1 MKSVRLLA
9 GLLCAAAPSLGSAQL
24 PRPHLDWRTA
34 ETPHFRFHY
43 PAGAERWTLD
53 LASRMESVSDA
64 VTALVGGGPRGRVT
78 IVVEDPLATSN
89 GSAWPVL
96 DRPAIYLW
104 PTPATAGSS
113 IGHSRG
119 WAEELA
125 VHEFAHV
132 AHLTRPSRNPRQRLF
147 WRLSPIP
154 LGPVARRAPRWAF
167 EGYATYVEGRLTG
180 SGRPYGAARAAALRQ
195 WALEGALPK
204 YSQLN
209 GVGGY
214 RGGEM
219 AYLAGSAF
227 FEWLVARTGEESLP
241 RVWRRLS
248 AREKRSF
255 DQAFAG
261 VYGATPAAPAKA
273 WNRDQASRASGQPP
287 DVTICGEWSDGES
300 NPDLLNAIQPSSPG
314 RGVGSPANP
323 LGVRHQTPARF
334 SVEPPVGPAADPEPV
349 LARTAG
355 PVQRTPRGG
364 VAGGPQLRSIS
375 EPKDINTAAR
385 PPRPVPQPVV
395 SRQPAE
401 PTDAAALLEENGVE
415 RAVARQLAAAYP
427 MQRIADVVETMQYR
441 RSRGKC
447 ENPGGFIRDALVK
460 QWQTPQA
467 VVDARAKAETRARAE
482 AAQQQARRAEAAHVA
497 DVDAE
502 QRKLDQLVDALDDD
516 ELELLA
522 VEVLKKYDGNT
533 AVLAVL
539 TRKPARQC
547 RLMKME
553 IAGLLGRR

>member
-1 MKSVRLLA
+1 MGHLHTHQISVQTDEDLVTVQIGGEGSVPGGFAKLFNRVIDSEAWARLSDAGRAAYIPLVRFADHRNQYRIQIGQAALMKYA
-9 GLLCAAAPSLGSAQL
+9 GLSRSSIKRAIKDL
-24 PRPHLDWRTA
+24 
-34 ETPHFRFHY
+34 
-43 PAGAERWTLD
+43 
-53 LASRMESVSDA
+53 LASRLIVLVEQGGVTPDGRNESNLYQLMVPVDPKSRA
-64 VTALVGGGPRGRVT
+64 MIGG
-78 IVVEDPLATSN
+78 
-89 GSAWPVL
+89 
-96 DRPAIYLW
+96 
-104 PTPATAGSS
+104 
-113 IGHSRG
+113 H
-119 WAEELA
+119 
-125 VHEFAHV
+125 
-132 AHLTRPSRNPRQRLF
+132 
-147 WRLSPIP
+147 
-154 LGPVARRAPRWAF
+154 
-167 EGYATYVEGRLTG
+167 
-180 SGRPYGAARAAALRQ
+180 
-195 WALEGALPK
+195 
-204 YSQLN
+204 
-209 GVGGY
+209 
-214 RGGEM
+214 M
-219 AYLAGSAF
+219 
-227 FEWLVARTGEESLP
+227 
-241 RVWRRLS
+241 
-248 AREKRSF
+248 
-255 DQAFAG
+255 
-261 VYGATPAAPAKA
+261 AAPAA
-273 WNRDQASRASGQPP
+273 ADSEFSGRHAVAGHLAIDRPP
-287 DVTICGEWSDGES
+287 T
-300 NPDLLNAIQPSSPG
+300 PG

-385 PPRPVPQPVV
+385 PPRPAPQPVV

-516 ELELLA
+516 ELALLA